1 MLLED
6 LPERIE
12 QKVRTGSERKA
23 YLRADARAQHGD
35 IEAVI
40 QQVRLWDINHVVV
53 VTEQRDLD
61 YPFRSNCRGTTLRRR
76 LWSGSE

>member
-40 QQVRLWDINHVVV
+40 QQVRLSV
-53 VTEQRDLD
+53 
-61 YPFRSNCRGTTLRRR
+61 STTL
-76 LWSGSE
+76 W

>member
-40 QQVRLWDINHVVV
+40 QQVRLSGINHVVV
-53 VTEQRDLD
+53 VTEQRDPLL
-61 YPFRSNCRGTTLRRR
+61 PL
-76 LWSGSE
+76 